1 MRMRFSIAGLLIAFA
16 AGPAYPQN
24 KDMLQLQR
32 DMIYLQQSVK
42 QLQTTIDQNNA
53 ALKGL
58 VEKMADQVNTM
69 AGGMQK
75 ITQSVDGMRTQ
86 NDSTTRE
93 MRTILTTLN
102 SAVTELQEGVSSI
115 RAQVNSVSRELTT
128 LKTTAE
134 PLAGPSELWR
144 TAYLDYFA
152 GNYDL
157 AVNGFQEFI
166 SKFSTDP
173 RAPEAHLLLGDALS
187 AQKKYEPALA
197 EYDFVLQKYPESDK
211 TRAAL
216 LKKGLAL
223 ALANQPQQAIAT
235 LTEVVKKFPNSS
247 EANSANTKL
256 RELQAGQRR
265 TPAPTR

>member
-1 MRMRFSIAGLLIAFA
+1 MHMKSFIAGLLLILAS
-16 AGPAYPQN
+16 GPAYAQN

-32 DMIYLQQSVK
+32 DMIYLQQAVK
-42 QLQTTIDQNNA
+42 QLQTTVDQNNA
-53 ALKGL
+53 VVKGL
-58 VEKMADQVNTM
+58 VERMADQVNTL

-75 ITQSVDGMRTQ
+75 ITQTVDGIKTQ
-86 NDSTTRE
+86 NDATTRE
-93 MRTILTTLN
+93 MRTILTNLN
-102 SAVTELQEGVSSI
+102 SAVSELQEGVSSM

-157 AVNGFQEFI
+157 AISGFQEFI
-166 SKFSTDP
+166 SKFSSDP

-223 ALANQPQQAIAT
+223 AVANQPQQAIAT
-235 LTEVVKKFPNSS
+235 LTEVVKKFPNTS

-265 TPAPTR
+265 TPAPAR